1 MLNFSPLATEWI
13 GYVAATLTTCSFAP
27 QAWLT
32 YRSKDVSGV
41 SFGMY
46 SVLSTGLFL
55 WLLYGLSLKA
65 WPVVVANAVTLL
77 LTLLILAMKLIYK
90 SPPARPL
97 VSRPD
102 ADSR

>member
-46 SVLSTGLFL
+46 SVLSTGLLL
-55 WLLYGLSLKA
+55 WLLYGLSLNA
-65 WPVVVANAVTLL
+65 WPVVAANAVTLL
-77 LTLLILAMKLIYK
+77 LTLLILAMKLYYGVL
-90 SPPARPL
+90 PARL
-97 VSRPD
+97 AARRPGFVN
-102 ADSR
+102 R